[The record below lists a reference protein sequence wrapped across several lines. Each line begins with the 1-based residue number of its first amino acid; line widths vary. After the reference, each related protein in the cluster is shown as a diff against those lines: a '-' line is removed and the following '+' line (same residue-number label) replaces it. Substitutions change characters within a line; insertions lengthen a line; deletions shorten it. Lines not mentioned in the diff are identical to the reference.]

1 MKARIYS
8 SLAALAMAA
17 LVACQGTSTDTDNT
31 DSTGAINA
39 APDSA
44 MGMGDQQSADQPTG
58 GASTLDEKTSTFM
71 NKAADAGMHEVEAGQ
86 LAQQKASNPRVK
98 AFGQMMVNDHS
109 KANDEL
115 KSIAAQKNFQ
125 LPNSTSPKHQD
136 HKNDL
141 TNKSGAD
148 FDKAYMKMMVDGHKD
163 VIDQF
168 EKASKDATD
177 PDVKNFAAQKLPTL
191 KMHLDSAQAIQKA
204 LK

>member
-8 SLAALAMAA
+8 SFAAIAMAA
-17 LVACQGTSTDTDNT
+17 LVACQGTSSDNNMNA
-31 DSTGAINA
+31 DSTGAINS

-44 MGMGDQQSADQPTG
+44 MGQQQQSDQPTG
-58 GASTLDEKTSTFM
+58 GASTLDEKTSTFV
-71 NKAADAGMHEVEAGQ
+71 NKAADAGMHEVEMGQ
-86 LAQQKASNPRVK
+86 LAQQKASSDRVK
-98 AFGQMMVNDHS
+98 AFGQMMVNDHT

-115 KSIAAQKNFQ
+115 KTIAAQKNFQ

-148 FDKAYMKMMVDGHKD
+148 FDKAYMKMMVDGHQD

-177 PDVKNFAAQKLPTL
+177 PEIKNFAAQKLPTL
-191 KMHLDSAQAIQKA
+191 KMHLDSAKAIQKA

>member
-1 MKARIYS
+1 MKTRIYS
-8 SLAALAMAA
+8 SFAALAMAA
-17 LVACQGTSTDTDNT
+17 LVACQGGSTDTNNT

-39 APDSA
+39 APDTA
-44 MGMGDQQSADQPTG
+44 MGMGQQSDDQPTG
-58 GASTLDEKTSTFM
+58 GASTLDETTSTSM
-71 NKAADAGMHEVEAGQ
+71 NKAADAGMHEVEMGQ

-115 KSIAAQKNFQ
+115 KSIAARKNFQ

-136 HKNDL
+136 HKNDV
-141 TNKSGAD
+141 TSKSGAD
-148 FDKAYMKMMVDGHKD
+148 FDKAYMKMMVDGHNE